1 LLKIVKTNFVVVSV
15 LCKGHKRDNEVTLSS
30 NMSVV
35 FSGHRHPS
43 VAAPMVFEHVITVAT
58 YLENLEKS
66 GNSTLIRGKSGKLW
80 FACDV
85 LPQL

>member
-1 LLKIVKTNFVVVSV
+1 MAIVAI
-15 LCKGHKRDNEVTLSS
+15 RE
-30 NMSVV
+30 
-35 FSGHRHPS
+35 
-43 VAAPMVFEHVITVAT
+43 APLQHGDWFCFCGIHCSFREYCILRMAT

-66 GNSTLIRGKSGKLW
+66 GNFSLVRERSGKLW